1 MKKRG
6 DFLIITTLCCALL
19 LCSCSRTIST
29 ENGDTSS
36 DYVSEY
42 TYSEIESAS
51 TPAESTES
59 TESEPSSVVS
69 SAPPAVSSQATPPPP
84 VPSTLP
90 VVSTPEPSPLGGN
103 YAHAISA
110 AQGLSTARI
119 PYGFGNNVDQN
130 NRPTLALSQ
139 QNTYS
144 HLGLVTMT
152 DEASIIYLTFDE
164 GYENGYTPLILDALA
179 LKQVK
184 AVFFVTMSYVRQNP
198 TLVQRMIN
206 EGHVVG
212 NHSVNHPDMTTLSPE
227 KVVEEVMVLHEY
239 MVNNFGYEMH
249 LFRPP
254 TGAYS
259 EAVLAQL
266 KALGY
271 RTMEWSFAYADWDTS
286 KQPDPAAS
294 KDKILS
300 KSHSG
305 AIYLLHAVS
314 STNTQILPELIDGW
328 RNMGYTINLYPNIA
342 P

>member
-1 MKKRG
+1 MKNRS
-6 DFLIITTLCCALL
+6 IILVIAVICCALL

-29 ENGDTSS
+29 DKNDDSS
-36 DYVSEY
+36 DYTSEY
-42 TYSEIESAS
+42 THSEIESES
-51 TPAESTES
+51 TPTHSSES

-69 SAPPAVSSQATPPPP
+69 SAPPAVSSQVIPPPP

-90 VVSTPEPSPLGGN
+90 AVSTPEPSPLGGN
-103 YAHAISA
+103 YSNAIAAAH
-110 AQGLSTARI
+110 GYSTARI
-119 PYGFGNNVDQN
+119 PYGFGNNVDEN

-139 QNTYS
+139 QNTYG

-152 DEASIIYLTFDE
+152 DEANVIYLTFDE
-164 GYENGYTPLILDALA
+164 GYEKGYTPAILDALA
-179 LKQVK
+179 QKQVK
-184 AVFFVTMSYVRQNP
+184 AVFFVTISYVRQNP
-198 TLVQRMIN
+198 TLVERMIN

-227 KVVEEVMVLHEY
+227 KVVDEVMVLHEY
-239 MVNNFGYEMH
+239 MIANFGYKMH

-286 KQPDPAAS
+286 KQPDPVAS

-300 KSHSG
+300 KSHGG